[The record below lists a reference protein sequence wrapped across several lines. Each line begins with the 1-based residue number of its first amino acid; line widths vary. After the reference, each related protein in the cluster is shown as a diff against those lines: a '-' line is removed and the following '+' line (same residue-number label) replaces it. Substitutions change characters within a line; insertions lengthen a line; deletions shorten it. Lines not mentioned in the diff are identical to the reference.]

1 MVVKKKP
8 VKEPLIVAANLD
20 LSGWKY
26 YWNDQPIDEGTYER
40 LTKEHLEFLIEEE
53 KKQVALQAARQLED
67 KVKPKRKK
75 K

>member
-8 VKEPLIVAANLD
+8 EPATVSATLD
-20 LSGWKY
+20 MTGWKY
-26 YWNDQPIDEGTYER
+26 FWNDQEVDLETYER
-40 LTKEHLEFLIEEE
+40 LTKEHMEWVKEDE
-53 KKQVALQAARQLED
+53 KKQSALQAARQLED

>member
-26 YWNDQPIDEGTYER
+26 YWNDQPIDEETYER
-40 LTKEHLEFLIEEE
+40 LTKEHLEWVKEEE
-53 KKQVALQAARQLED
+53 KRVAALQATKQLD
-67 KVKPKRKK
+67 DKPKRKK